1 MNEPLAPT
9 ISRSERSTQFYNYVQ
24 RYKNLAKKRWWVL
37 PLGVVAGL
45 IIQGYRLWTA
55 PPAFMSTGRMY
66 VAIKINPQLGVN
78 YMEEMSQFLGTQM
91 ALMTSPKVREKA
103 YERVKALKSGLTLG
117 SVNLRASVTAKT
129 TIFNLQAIG
138 AEPEFTRAYLDACM
152 DEYLL
157 LKKDMRTTTSEATL
171 GDLTDQVTSLERD
184 IKKYEGE
191 ELNFQTTNNIAAV
204 QEQGNYA
211 AKYLVKLTG
220 DLAQL
225 KTEQQLLTLLDLDQ
239 NLERQRNKPLMTTG
253 GGDESEAG
261 NSPITLLHND
271 YFKAKQELQLRKAE
285 LQEWSEYLK
294 PKHPRMVALSADI
307 SRREKLLDI
316 FKEQSQESLEKKRK
330 AGALQIENLE
340 KEMRE
345 WEAKSLEL
353 SKKMA
358 EYDRIRDGKKRAQ
371 NLYDRLLAAMQTI
384 GVDKDI
390 SQDSVAILDRASPA
404 IPARDNPVVV
414 LSVGAA
420 VGLAAALGLLL
431 LIERLDDRPTSF
443 ADLQDLFDENVLAQI
458 PMEHRPDRNTPVPFI
473 RPDDERHTFLEA
485 YRSLRSSLI
494 FMANEGRASRVI
506 LITSA
511 VPSDGKSM
519 TAANL
524 AITLAL
530 AGSRVL
536 LVDADLRK
544 GMLHRH
550 FGVEAV
556 PGLTEILA
564 EGANWRSLVRA
575 TATAKL
581 DLLARG
587 NTAHSPGEM
596 FLSAVTLKLIEELSA
611 EYQYVILD
619 TPPVMAA
626 DDVASLSPHAEGVL
640 FVIRANYT
648 SGRVARAALDLLY
661 QRRVNVLGLVFNGVQ
676 PNSADYYYYR
686 YNEYYAPARRAR
698 G

>member
-1 MNEPLAPT
+1 M
-9 ISRSERSTQFYNYVQ
+9 FYNYVQ
-24 RYKNLAKKRWWVL
+24 RYKNLAKKRWWLL
-37 PLGVVAGL
+37 PLGVAIGL
-45 IIQGYRLWTA
+45 AVQGYRLWTA

-103 YERVKALKSGLTLG
+103 YDRVKALKSGLAPG
-117 SVNLRASVTAKT
+117 SVSLRASVSPKT

-171 GDLTDQVTSLERD
+171 GELTDQVTSLERD
-184 IKKYEGE
+184 IKKFEEE
-191 ELNFQTTNNIAAV
+191 ELSFKTTNNIAAV

-211 AKYLVKLTG
+211 AKYLVKLTENM
-220 DLAQL
+220 AQL
-225 KTEQQLLTLLDLDQ
+225 RTEEQLLTLLDLDQ
-239 NLERQRNKPLMTTG
+239 NLERQQSKPLAPAT
-253 GGDESEAG
+253 GGDEANAG
-261 NSPITLLHND
+261 ASPLNLLHND
-271 YFKAKQELQLRKAE
+271 YFKAKQELQLKKAE

-294 PKHPRMVALSADI
+294 PKHPRMVALNADI
-307 SRREKLLDI
+307 ARREKLLEI
-316 FKEQSQESLEKKRK
+316 FKEQSLESLENKRK
-330 AGALQIENLE
+330 SVALQIENLE

-345 WEAKSLEL
+345 WEAKSLDL

-358 EYDRIRDGKKRAQ
+358 EYDRIRSGKQRAQ

-390 SQDSVAILDRASPA
+390 SQESVAILDRASA
-404 IPARDNPVVV
+404 AVPARDNPVVV
-414 LSVGAA
+414 LSIGAA
-420 VGLAAALGLLL
+420 VGLVAALGLLL

-443 ADLQDLFDENVLAQI
+443 ADLQDLFDETVLAQI
-458 PMEHRPDRNTPVPFI
+458 PMEHRPNRNTPVPFI
-473 RPDDERHTFLEA
+473 RPEDERHTFLEA

-494 FMANEGRASRVI
+494 FMASEGRPSRVI
-506 LITSA
+506 LVTSA

-524 AITLAL
+524 GITLAL

-550 FGVEAV
+550 FNVEAV

-575 TATAKL
+575 TPTANL

-587 NTAHSPGEM
+587 NTAQSPGEM
-596 FLSAVTLKLIEELSA
+596 FLSDTTVKLIRELSV
-611 EYQYVILD
+611 EYQYVVID

-661 QRRVNVLGLVFNGVQ
+661 QRRVNVLGLVLNGVQ
-676 PNSADYYYYR
+676 PNSADYYYYH
-686 YNEYYAPARRAR
+686 YKDYYAPARRAR